1 MSILRRSDAEIENA
15 YQSYADLMYRVAKAQ
30 LSSEADAQDA
40 VQEAFVRYMT
50 RAPFFFGSEHEKAWL
65 LRVTVNLCHDF
76 ARKKAKQNTVSLDEV
91 AEISVE
97 DDGAYRE
104 LLEELQT
111 LPEHYRE
118 VVILHGLEGFGLQ
131 ECARILNI
139 SLSAAKM
146 RWQRAREML
155 RQSLQ
160 EE

>member
-1 MSILRRSDAEIENA
+1 MSILRRSDAEIEDA
-15 YQSYADLMYRVAKAQ
+15 YQSYADLMFRVAKAQ

-50 RAPFFFGSEHEKAWL
+50 RAPFFFSSEHEKAWL
-65 LRVTVNLCHDF
+65 LRVTVNLCHDL
-76 ARKKAKQNTVSLDEV
+76 ARKKARQNTVPLEEAV
-91 AEISVE
+91 NAAA

-104 LLEELQT
+104 LLEELHS

-118 VVILHGLEGFGLQ
+118 VVILHGLEGFALQ
-131 ECARILNI
+131 ECARILKI